1 MDLSGKRGDKPL
13 SQKIIHLADMNIEAS
28 PNDPQHYWLKAI
40 TLAKIGQK
48 EEARI
53 VAQEAFDRAP
63 YIDFSQELLSS
74 LK

>member
-1 MDLSGKRGDKPL
+1 
-13 SQKIIHLADMNIEAS
+13 MNIEAS